1 MSPKYILL
9 EDVEHLGLAGDTV
22 NVASGY
28 ARNYLIPKGLIAKVS
43 PAALRRIEAN
53 KMKIEARRK
62 KEIEDAQELAV
73 KLAEIEITI
82 PMQADDNN
90 QLFGSV
96 TSHVI
101 AEELADQGIEVEQH
115 RIKLENPIKELG
127 VFNVDVKLHGGT
139 TATLKVWV
147 VRA

>member
-1 MSPKYILL
+1 MSPKYMLL
-9 EDVEHLGLAGDTV
+9 EDVENLGLAGDTV
-22 NVASGY
+22 TVAPGY
-28 ARNYLIPKGLIAKVS
+28 ARNYLIPKGLAAKVS
-43 PAALRRIEAN
+43 PAALRRVEAN
-53 KMKIEARRK
+53 KVKIEARRK
-62 KEIEDAQELAV
+62 KEIEDAQELAA
-73 KLAEIEITI
+73 KLTEIEITI

-101 AEELADQGIEVEQH
+101 AEELASQGIELGQ
-115 RIKLENPIKELG
+115 RQIKLENPIKELG
-127 VFNVDVKLHGGT
+127 VFNVEVKLHGDT